1 MDQVQQQQQQQHKI
15 LTSRFYWDL
24 GAPGR
29 QQRSRSAAGKSA
41 RQDRPV
47 ASSSARAA
55 DGADVDRG
63 GGRRRCRGRRRRP
76 GSGSADGR
84 GKRGSGQGPCADG
97 SSRSRRWTSTG
108 RWAVPAPRQTGTIG
122 LSSSGRGGPRHSPS
136 SRRRQRPEVAACAAG
151 RSGGRRRA

>member
-1 MDQVQQQQQQQHKI
+1 VEQAQQHKSIWSSTTRPFTTQVPAVSSSTHMDQVQQQQQHKI

-63 GGRRRCRGRRRRP
+63 RGRQTAVASGDRGRGRAPMALHGRGGGRRRGGGQCRRRGRR
-76 GSGSADGR
+76 
-84 GKRGSGQGPCADG
+84 
-97 SSRSRRWTSTG
+97 
-108 RWAVPAPRQTGTIG
+108 
-122 LSSSGRGGPRHSPS
+122 
-136 SRRRQRPEVAACAAG
+136 G
-151 RSGGRRRA
+151 RSA